1 MNKKILVVD
10 DEADVRTF
18 LRAVLKKNGYEV
30 ITASNGAEAF
40 ERVREHNPALVVL
53 DMMMP
58 RQTGTDFFRNLAK
71 DEALSNTPIII
82 VSGLSGHDL
91 ALKEPVAVFDKPI
104 DPDEF
109 IAAVEKGL
117 QKQP

>member
-1 MNKKILVVD
+1 MSKKILVVD

-18 LRAVLKKNGYEV
+18 IRAILKKSGYEV
-30 ITASNGAEAF
+30 ITANNGAEAL
-40 ERVREHNPALVVL
+40 EQAKEHQPALVVL

-58 RQTGTDFFRNLAK
+58 RQTGTDFYRNLMK
-71 DEALSNTPIII
+71 DKTISETPIII

-91 ALKEPVAVFDKPI
+91 IPKDPVAVFDKPI

-109 IAAVEKGL
+109 ISAVRKGL
-117 QKQP
+117 Q